1 MTTEK
6 SKESIFVHQ
15 NILGSL
21 TRLFSVH
28 VVIVWLFK
36 TFILIK
42 QDTLL
47 KYMRCIVYLNRK
59 GKTNSNYD
67 DRCEGGGEFACAS
80 SVSTRKLPHRIHLC
94 ILSQLLW
101 KPPSLLV
108 PRLLTVQLMGCLS
121 TLIVFRVTG
130 LKTEERGNEEASVG
144 EKRSTT
150 SVCSRDVQMFCFVLK
165 YF

>member
-1 MTTEK
+1 MLTCTLDY
-6 SKESIFVHQ
+6 SR
-15 NILGSL
+15 SL
-21 TRLFSVH
+21 TRLFSIH

-47 KYMRCIVYLNRK
+47 KYEMYSLL
-59 GKTNSNYD
+59 NSNYD
-67 DRCEGGGEFACAS
+67 DRCEGGGEFTCAS
-80 SVSTRKLPHRIHLC
+80 SFSTRKLPHRIHLC

-108 PRLLTVQLMGCLS
+108 PLLLSVQLMGCLS

-130 LKTEERGNEEASVG
+130 LTEERGNEEASIW

-150 SVCSRDVQMFCFVLK
+150 LVCSRDVQMFCFVLK